1 MRPFS
6 TTSCKDRTPEFQ
18 AITERLQRQNGASS
32 SSTLDNAGAGPSRG
46 AAKSQAAQQS
56 EFAVHAARIGQ
67 GIHKTSQK
75 LLKLSQLAKRTSKFD
90 DPAEEI
96 NELSGL
102 IKKDIQALNMAIADL
117 QNKTAS
123 SREASAQSMNHS
135 HTVVLSL
142 QSRLK
147 DTTQEFKDVLTL
159 RQENLRQNQG
169 RRQLFSQ
176 ASENGGLP
184 ARPGLGLGRGGSGKL
199 FGSNKV
205 KQLVRGPFLTGQHAV
220 SVPGGQNNISCLTL
234 HWT

>member
-1 MRPFS
+1 M
-6 TTSCKDRTPEFQ
+6 
-18 AITERLQRQNGASS
+18 
-32 SSTLDNAGAGPSRG
+32 
-46 AAKSQAAQQS
+46 AAHQS
-56 EFAVHAARIGQ
+56 EFASHAARIGQ

-117 QNKTAS
+117 QNRTAS
-123 SREASAQSMNHS
+123 SREASAQSINHS
-135 HTVVLSL
+135 HTVVVSL

-147 DTTQEFKDVLTL
+147 DTTQEFKEVLTL

-176 ASENGGLP
+176 SENGGLHS
-184 ARPGLGLGRGGSGKL
+184 RPGY
-199 FGSNKV
+199 
-205 KQLVRGPFLTGQHAV
+205 
-220 SVPGGQNNISCLTL
+220 
-234 HWT
+234 

>member
-1 MRPFS
+1 VG
-6 TTSCKDRTPEFQ
+6 E
-18 AITERLQRQNGASS
+18 
-32 SSTLDNAGAGPSRG
+32 GAGPSRG
-46 AAKSQAAQQS
+46 NAKSDAAQQS
-56 EFAVHAARIGQ
+56 EFASHAAKIGQ

-117 QNKTAS
+117 QNKMAS

-147 DTTQEFKDVLTL
+147 DTTQEFKEVLTL

-176 ASENGGLP
+176 ASENGGLQS
-184 ARPGLGLGRGGSGKL
+184 RPGVLCSASSG
-199 FGSNKV
+199 
-205 KQLVRGPFLTGQHAV
+205 
-220 SVPGGQNNISCLTL
+220 
-234 HWT
+234 